1 MMKNEIK
8 EILPGSIAEE
18 LELEPGDRLL
28 SINDSEVKDIIDYK
42 YLVTDEEL
50 VLEVEK
56 VDGEIWELEIE
67 KDYDEDLG
75 IVFREGILDKP
86 MQCHN
91 KCIFCF
97 IDQLPAGM
105 RNTLYFKDDD
115 SRLSFLQGN
124 FLTLTNMKEE
134 DIERIIK
141 YKISPI
147 NVSVHT
153 TNPELRKQMLNN
165 RFAGNI
171 YEILQRLAGAGIT
184 INTQVVCCPG
194 INDGIELEKT
204 VTDLYKLYPN
214 VRSVAVVPIGVTKHR
229 QNLAHLKTFT
239 KESSLL
245 QIREIEKLQKKF
257 LEESGTTF
265 VKLSDEFYIVAE
277 EKLPPAEHYE
287 GFKQIEDG
295 VGMVTLLMDT
305 IRNSLGDL
313 KKQGTGSF
321 TFVTGALVYP
331 YIYRIKEMI
340 EEINPK
346 IDIAV
351 EMIPNKFFGETI
363 TVTGLLTG
371 IDIINTLKE
380 RGAKENIIMPDNII
394 RKGYELADNDDLILL
409 DDYTIGDLAK
419 ELNRKVI
426 LCDYTGD
433 DLISII
439 NAHLRED

>member
-1 MMKNEIK
+1 MKNEIK
-8 EILPGSIAEE
+8 EIVPCSIAEE
-18 LELEPGDRLL
+18 VELEVGDRLL
-28 SINDSEVKDIIDYK
+28 SINGNDVKDIIDYK

-50 VLEVEK
+50 VIEVEK
-56 VDGEIWELEIE
+56 KDGEIWEIEIE

-75 IVFREGILDKP
+75 LIFKEGILDKP
-86 MQCHN
+86 MSCHN

-97 IDQLPAGM
+97 IDQNPKGM

-134 DIERIIK
+134 EIERIIK

-153 TNPELRKQMLNN
+153 TNPELRVEMLKN

-171 YEILQRLAGAGIT
+171 YDILKRLAAGGIE

-194 INDGIELEKT
+194 INDGKELQRTIE
-204 VTDLYKLYPN
+204 DLYELYPN
-214 VRSVAVVPIGVTKHR
+214 VKSVAVVPIGVTKHR
-229 QNLAHLKTFT
+229 QGLTILKTFT
-239 KESSLL
+239 KDTSLK
-245 QIREIEKLQKKF
+245 QIEEVEELQKKYVK
-257 LEESGTTF
+257 ESGSPF
-265 VKLSDEFYIVAE
+265 VRLSDEFYIVAGRE
-277 EKLPPAEHYE
+277 LPGPDHYE

-295 VGMVTLLMDT
+295 IGMVTLLRDT
-305 IRNSLGDL
+305 INATITEL
-313 KKQGTGSF
+313 KESGKGTF

-331 YIYRIKEMI
+331 EILKIKEII
-340 EEINPK
+340 EGKNPNIK
-346 IDIAV
+346 ISV

-371 IDIINTLKE
+371 TDIVNTLKKRE
-380 RGAKENIIMPDNII
+380 VNEFVILPNNII
-394 RKGYELADNDDLILL
+394 RKGYELADNDELILL
-409 DDYTIGDLAK
+409 DDYTIGDLSK

-439 NAHLRED
+439 NEHLRED

>member
-1 MMKNEIK
+1 MKNEIK
-8 EILPGSIAEE
+8 EIVPGSIAEE
-18 LELEPGDRLL
+18 VELEVGDRLL
-28 SINDSEVKDIIDYK
+28 SINGNDVKDIIDYK

-50 VLEVEK
+50 VIEVEK
-56 VDGEIWELEIE
+56 KDGEIWEIEIE

-75 IVFREGILDKP
+75 LVFKEGILDKP
-86 MQCHN
+86 MSCHN
-91 KCIFCF
+91 KCVFCF
-97 IDQLPAGM
+97 IDQLPKGM

-124 FLTLTNMKEE
+124 FLTLTNMKDE

-153 TNPELRKQMLNN
+153 TNPELRVEMLKN

-171 YEILQRLAGAGIT
+171 YDILKRLAAGGIEV
-184 INTQVVCCPG
+184 NTQVVCCPG
-194 INDGIELEKT
+194 INDGKELTRTIE
-204 VTDLYKLYPN
+204 DLYKLYPN
-214 VRSVAVVPIGVTKHR
+214 VKSVAVVPIGVTKHR
-229 QNLAHLKTFT
+229 QGLTILKTFT
-239 KESSLL
+239 KDTSLK
-245 QIREIEKLQKKF
+245 QIEEVEELQKKYIND
-257 LEESGTTF
+257 SGTPF
-265 VKLSDEFYIVAE
+265 VRLSDEFYIVAGKE
-277 EKLPPAEHYE
+277 FPASEHYE

-295 VGMVTLLMDT
+295 IGMVPLLKDT
-305 IRNSLGDL
+305 INSTIGEL
-313 KKQGTGSF
+313 KNSGSGTF

-331 YIYRIKEMI
+331 EILKIKESI
-340 EEINPK
+340 EAKNQNIK
-346 IDIAV
+346 ISV

-371 IDIINTLKE
+371 TDIVNTLKE
-380 RGAKENIIMPDNII
+380 REVNEFVILPNNII
-394 RKGYELADNDDLILL
+394 RKGYELADNDELILL
-409 DDYTIGDLAK
+409 DDYTIGDLSK

-439 NAHLRED
+439 NEHLRED

>member
-1 MMKNEIK
+1 MKNEIK
-8 EILPGSIAEE
+8 EIVPGSIAEE
-18 LELEPGDRLL
+18 VELEVGDRLL
-28 SINDSEVKDIIDYK
+28 SINGNYVKDIIDYK

-50 VLEVEK
+50 VIEVEK
-56 VDGEIWELEIE
+56 KDGEIWEIEIE

-75 IVFREGILDKP
+75 LVFKEGILDKP
-86 MQCHN
+86 MSCHN
-91 KCIFCF
+91 KCVFCF
-97 IDQLPAGM
+97 IDQLPKGM

-124 FLTLTNMKEE
+124 FLTLTNMKDE

-153 TNPELRKQMLNN
+153 TNPELRVEMLKN

-171 YEILQRLAGAGIT
+171 YDILKRLAAGGIEV
-184 INTQVVCCPG
+184 NTQVVCCPG
-194 INDGIELEKT
+194 INDGKELTRTIE
-204 VTDLYKLYPN
+204 DLYKLYPN
-214 VRSVAVVPIGVTKHR
+214 VKSVAVVPIGVTKHR
-229 QNLAHLKTFT
+229 QGLTILKTFT
-239 KESSLL
+239 KDTSLKQIEEVEEL
-245 QIREIEKLQKKF
+245 QEKYIND
-257 LEESGTTF
+257 SGTPF
-265 VKLSDEFYIVAE
+265 VRLSDEFYIVAGKE
-277 EKLPPAEHYE
+277 FPASEHYE

-295 VGMVTLLMDT
+295 IGMVPLLKDT
-305 IRNSLGDL
+305 IDSTIGELKNSGS
-313 KKQGTGSF
+313 GTF

-331 YIYRIKEMI
+331 EILKIKESI
-340 EEINPK
+340 EAKNQNIK
-346 IDIAV
+346 ISV

-371 IDIINTLKE
+371 TDIVNTLKE
-380 RGAKENIIMPDNII
+380 REVNEFVILPNNII
-394 RKGYELADNDDLILL
+394 RKGYELADNDELILL
-409 DDYTIGDLAK
+409 DDYTIGDLSK

-439 NAHLRED
+439 NEHLRED

>member
-1 MMKNEIK
+1 MKNEIK
-8 EILPGSIAEE
+8 EITPGSIAEE
-18 LELEPGDRLL
+18 VELEPGDRLL
-28 SINDSEVKDIIDYK
+28 SINGNEVIDIIDYK

-50 VLEVEK
+50 VIEVEK
-56 VDGEIWELEIE
+56 PDGEIWEIEIE

-75 IVFREGILDKP
+75 IIFKEGILDKP
-86 MQCHN
+86 MKCHN

-97 IDQLPAGM
+97 IDQLPNGM

-124 FLTLTNMKEE
+124 FLTLTNMKSE
-134 DIERIIK
+134 DIDRIIK

-153 TNPELRKQMLNN
+153 TNPELRVQMLNN

-171 YEILQRLAGAGIT
+171 YDILKKLSAGGIT

-194 INDGIELEKT
+194 INDGKELTRTIE
-204 VTDLYKLYPN
+204 DLYALYPN
-214 VRSVAVVPIGVTKHR
+214 VNSVAVVPIGVTKHR
-229 QNLAHLKTFT
+229 QNLPHLKTFDRET
-239 KESSLL
+239 SFK
-245 QIREIEKLQKKF
+245 QIEQVEKLQERYIK
-257 LEESGTTF
+257 EVENPF
-265 VKLSDEFYIVAE
+265 VRLSDEFYIVAE
-277 EKLPPAEHYE
+277 KQLPFADHYE

-305 IRNSLGDL
+305 IRSTIGNL
-313 KKQGTGSF
+313 KTKGKGSF
-321 TFVTGALVYP
+321 TFITGALVYP
-331 YIYRIKEMI
+331 YILKIKEMI
-340 EEINPK
+340 ESVNK
-346 IDIAV
+346 DIDISV

-371 IDIINTLKE
+371 IDIVNTLKE
-380 RGAKENIIMPDNII
+380 RGAKDNVILPNNII
-394 RKGYELADNDDLILL
+394 RKGYELADNDELILL

-419 ELNRKVI
+419 ELNRKVL

-439 NAHLRED
+439 NEQLKEE

>member
-1 MMKNEIK
+1 MKNEIK
-8 EILPGSIAEE
+8 EIVLGSIAEE
-18 LELEPGDRLL
+18 VELEVGDRLL
-28 SINDSEVKDIIDYK
+28 TINGNEVKDIIDYK

-50 VLEVEK
+50 VIEVEK
-56 VDGEIWELEIE
+56 VDGEIWEIEIE
-67 KDYDEDLG
+67 KEYDEDLG
-75 IVFREGILDKP
+75 LVFREGILDKP
-86 MQCHN
+86 MSCHN
-91 KCIFCF
+91 NCVFCF
-97 IDQLPAGM
+97 IDQLPKGM

-153 TNPELRKQMLNN
+153 TNPELRIEMLKN

-171 YEILQRLAGAGIT
+171 YDILRRLAKGGIE

-194 INDGIELEKT
+194 INDGKELTRTIE
-204 VTDLYKLYPN
+204 DLYSLYPN
-214 VRSVAVVPIGVTKHR
+214 VKSVAVVPIGVTKHR
-229 QNLAHLKTFT
+229 QGLTPLKTFI
-239 KESSLL
+239 KETSLK
-245 QIREIEKLQKKF
+245 QINEVTKLQKKYIS
-257 LEESGTTF
+257 EVGNPF
-265 VKLSDEFYIVAE
+265 VRLSDEFYIVAGE
-277 EKLPPAEHYE
+277 NLPNSNHYD

-295 VGMVTLLMDT
+295 IGMVTLLKSTVDNT
-305 IRNSLGDL
+305 ISELKRNGR
-313 KKQGTGSF
+313 GSF

-331 YIYRIKEMI
+331 EILKIKEII
-340 EEINPK
+340 EGVNPN
-346 IDIAV
+346 IRVSV
-351 EMIPNKFFGETI
+351 EMISNKFFGETI

-371 IDIINTLKE
+371 IDIVNTLNE
-380 RGAKENIIMPDNII
+380 REANEYVILPNNII

-409 DDYTIGDLAK
+409 DDYTISDLSK

-433 DLISII
+433 DLVSII
-439 NAHLRED
+439 NEHLRED

>member
-1 MMKNEIK
+1 MKNEIK
-8 EILPGSIAEE
+8 EIVPGSIAEE
-18 LELEPGDRLL
+18 VELEVGDRLL
-28 SINDSEVKDIIDYK
+28 SINGNDVKDIIDYK

-50 VLEVEK
+50 VIEVEK
-56 VDGEIWELEIE
+56 KDGEIWEIEIE

-75 IVFREGILDKP
+75 LVFKEGILDKP
-86 MQCHN
+86 MSCHN
-91 KCIFCF
+91 KCVFCF
-97 IDQLPAGM
+97 IDQLPKGM

-124 FLTLTNMKEE
+124 FLTLTNMKDE

-153 TNPELRKQMLNN
+153 TNPELRVEMLKN

-171 YEILQRLAGAGIT
+171 YDILKRLAAGGIEV
-184 INTQVVCCPG
+184 NTQVVCCPG
-194 INDGIELEKT
+194 INDGKELTRTIE
-204 VTDLYKLYPN
+204 DLYKLYPN
-214 VRSVAVVPIGVTKHR
+214 VKSVAVVPIGVTKHR
-229 QNLAHLKTFT
+229 QGLTILKTFT
-239 KESSLL
+239 RDTSLK
-245 QIREIEKLQKKF
+245 QIEEVEELQKKYIND
-257 LEESGTTF
+257 SGTPF
-265 VKLSDEFYIVAE
+265 VRLSDEFYIVAGKE
-277 EKLPPAEHYE
+277 FPASEHYE

-295 VGMVTLLMDT
+295 IGMVPLLKDT
-305 IRNSLGDL
+305 INSTIGEL
-313 KKQGTGSF
+313 KNSGSGTF

-331 YIYRIKEMI
+331 EILKIKESI
-340 EEINPK
+340 EAKNQNIK
-346 IDIAV
+346 ISV

-371 IDIINTLKE
+371 TDIVNTLKE
-380 RGAKENIIMPDNII
+380 REVNEFVILPNNII
-394 RKGYELADNDDLILL
+394 RKGYELADNDELILL
-409 DDYTIGDLAK
+409 DDYTIGDLSK

-439 NAHLRED
+439 NEHLRED